1 MQGLRAFEA
10 KDAARAARVQPVFI
24 TIDPARDT
32 VPVVKQFV
40 NAFHPR
46 LMGLTGNH
54 EAVDGAL
61 KSYRVYASKVG
72 PEEASSE
79 ERRVEKGCDS
89 TCRYRWSRYPSKK
102 TEKGHELVRE
112 AVGSVT
118 PVKIK

>member
-40 NAFHPR
+40 TAFHPR
-46 LMGLTGNH
+46 LMGLPGNQ

-61 KSYRVYASKVG
+61 KSYPVSARKVG
-72 PEEASSE
+72 PEAAPDYLMHHRADASLFE
-79 ERRVEKGCDS
+79 PD
-89 TCRYRWSRYPSKK
+89 
-102 TEKGHELVRE
+102 
-112 AVGSVT
+112 GSSMLLFT
-118 PVKIK
+118 